1 LQETLIQLAIFIMA
15 GFLGFELISRVPNLL
30 HTPLMSATNAIHG
43 IILVGG
49 MITIAADGPAWVKF
63 VGFLAV
69 FFGALMSATNA
80 IHGIILVGGMITI
93 AADGPAWVK
102 FVGFLAVFFGALNV
116 VGGFWVT
123 NRMLSMFRPPKAR
136 VKKRKG

>member
-1 LQETLIQLAIFIMA
+1 MQETLIQLAIFIMA

-49 MITIAADGPAWVKF
+49 MITIAADGPVWVK
-63 VGFLAV
+63 A
-69 FFGALMSATNA
+69 
-80 IHGIILVGGMITI
+80 
-93 AADGPAWVK
+93 
-102 FVGFLAVFFGALNV
+102 VGFLAVFFGALNV

-123 NRMLSMFRPPKAR
+123 NRMLGMFRPPKAK
-136 VKKRKG
+136 VKRRKG